1 VSKDSEK
8 IVQELLGRRR
18 TLVSIDKEQVYDA
31 LKRVYDPEIP
41 VDVVNLGLVYD
52 VVVDGDRVSVKM
64 TTTASGCPVGNYI
77 VAQAKRTIERLV
89 GAKEIE
95 VELVYDPP
103 WQESMISEEGRR
115 MLGWQT

>member
-1 VSKDSEK
+1 VS
-8 IVQELLGRRR
+8 V
-18 TLVSIDKEQVYDA
+18 DKEQVFDA

-52 VVVDGDRVSVKM
+52 VSIDDDRIAVKM

-77 VAQAKRTIERLV
+77 VAQAKRAIGRLEGV
-89 GAKEIE
+89 KEVD

-115 MLGWQT
+115 MLGWRS

>member
-1 VSKDSEK
+1 VS
-8 IVQELLGRRR
+8 V
-18 TLVSIDKEQVYDA
+18 DKEQVFDA

-52 VVVDGDRVSVKM
+52 VSLDGEKVAVKM
-64 TTTASGCPVGNYI
+64 TTTASGCPVGDYI
-77 VAQAKRTIERLV
+77 VKQAKRAIGRLEGV
-89 GAKEIE
+89 KEVD

-115 MLGWQT
+115 MLGWRT

>member
-1 VSKDSEK
+1 MAVEK
-8 IVQELLGRRR
+8 E
-18 TLVSIDKEQVYDA
+18 EVYDA

-52 VVVDGDRVSVKM
+52 VAIDGDRIAVKM
-64 TTTASGCPVGNYI
+64 TTTASGCPVGNYM
-77 VAQAKRTIERLV
+77 VAQAKRAIGRVEGV
-89 GAKEIE
+89 KEVE

-115 MLGWQT
+115 MLGWQS

>member
-1 VSKDSEK
+1 MAVEK
-8 IVQELLGRRR
+8 E
-18 TLVSIDKEQVYDA
+18 EVYDA

-52 VVVDGDRVSVKM
+52 VSIDGDRVAVKM

-77 VAQAKRTIERLV
+77 VAQAKRAIGMLEGV
-89 GAKEIE
+89 KEID

-115 MLGWQT
+115 MLGWQS

>member
-1 VSKDSEK
+1 MSVEK
-8 IVQELLGRRR
+8 EKVLE
-18 TLVSIDKEQVYDA
+18 V
-31 LKRVYDPEIP
+31 LKQVYDPEIP

-52 VVVDGDRVSVKM
+52 VVIDGGRVAVKM

-77 VAQAKRTIERLV
+77 AQQAKRVLEKLEGV
-89 GAKEIE
+89 KAVA

-115 MLGWQT
+115 MLGWQG